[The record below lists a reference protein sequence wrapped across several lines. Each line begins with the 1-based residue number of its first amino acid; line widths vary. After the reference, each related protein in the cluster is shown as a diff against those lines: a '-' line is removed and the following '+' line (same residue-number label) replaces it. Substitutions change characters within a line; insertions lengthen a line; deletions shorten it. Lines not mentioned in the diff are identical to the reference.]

1 MKPAYLPI
9 CTIALVSAFVALP
22 LSAQQK
28 MLHCWQ
34 DEKGTRVCSDSLPA
48 EVVNKARSQVNLSG
62 ITRAKIDRSLT
73 PEEQAAA
80 ALDAARL
87 EAEKAE
93 AITRQRTDRAMLMTY
108 ASEDQLRRVFN
119 ERVGLADNNI
129 QTASYNVLSL
139 RDALSTQLLAVSGQE
154 LAGRPI
160 NEEKLDQIRAH
171 HTELLAQL
179 HLKTTFEAQRQ
190 ALETEIEET
199 LAYYRRLK
207 GGNTSDDDT

>member
-1 MKPAYLPI
+1 LI
-9 CTIALVSAFVALP
+9 CL
-22 LSAQQK
+22 
-28 MLHCWQ
+28 
-34 DEKGTRVCSDSLPA
+34 
-48 EVVNKARSQVNLSG
+48 VVNKARSQVNLSG

-160 NEEKLDQIRAH
+160 NAEKLDQIRAH

-207 GGNTSDDDT
+207 GGNTSADDDT